1 MKQIRTAAATV
12 ALLAALPAFAGTFN
26 IAPSEKT
33 FMWKVKN
40 GGTTLFLLGS
50 IHALK
55 GDAYPLPPAIEA
67 AFDEAEVA
75 VFEVDL
81 NDMTKAALKMIS
93 AGSLEKGL
101 TLREVVGPETW
112 SEFERHVGGLGFNA
126 SLYQGM
132 KPWMAAL
139 TVAAFE
145 LTKHGYLATEGLDTY
160 FSERAVETGKQ
171 RMALET
177 AEFQVGLFA
186 DLSPEH
192 SLAFLRYTLE
202 DLDAMIP
209 EMDRLYRDWRVGNVD
224 AVEEALLEGFEE
236 FPDLSKKM
244 VSDRNRAWMPQI
256 EELLAGDLDAI
267 VVVGSAHLVGEEG
280 VVNLLR
286 QKGYIVEQQ

>member
-145 LTKHGYLATEGLDTY
+145 LTKHGYLATEALDTY

-171 RMALET
+171 RM
-177 AEFQVGLFA
+177 
-186 DLSPEH
+186 
-192 SLAFLRYTLE
+192 SL
-202 DLDAMIP
+202 
-209 EMDRLYRDWRVGNVD
+209 
-224 AVEEALLEGFEE
+224 
-236 FPDLSKKM
+236 
-244 VSDRNRAWMPQI
+244 
-256 EELLAGDLDAI
+256 
-267 VVVGSAHLVGEEG
+267 
-280 VVNLLR
+280 
-286 QKGYIVEQQ
+286 